1 MEKMTSSVW
10 SKTLLMLLLMQHVM
24 IAARLRTLLKDWCL
38 AMLRWCVPFT
48 SLCKLYILTNT
59 AQLKRMQDKG
69 CTNIPSLW
77 NELVDQENMRS
88 REWFSMV
95 GISSSIMLVL

>member
-10 SKTLLMLLLMQHVM
+10 SKTLLMLLLMQHVI

-59 AQLKRMQDKG
+59 AQLKRMQD
-69 CTNIPSLW
+69 
-77 NELVDQENMRS
+77 
-88 REWFSMV
+88 
-95 GISSSIMLVL
+95 